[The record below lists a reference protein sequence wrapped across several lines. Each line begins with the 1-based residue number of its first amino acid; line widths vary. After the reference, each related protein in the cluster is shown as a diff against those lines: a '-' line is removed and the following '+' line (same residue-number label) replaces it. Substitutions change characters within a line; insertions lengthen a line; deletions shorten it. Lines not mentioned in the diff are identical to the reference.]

1 MPSNENKWELDVL
14 TKKGLI
20 NVNSMAVR
28 LQKIFPNKPMIGVV
42 QRIIFLIMKDLSLFS
57 DELILEFV
65 KRPR

>member
-1 MPSNENKWELDVL
+1 VPSNENKWELDVL